1 MTRVYRGY
9 SHQRH
14 VLLVLVDHARRC
26 SAAHYFAE
34 YAILHR
40 RKVRFL
46 DLSGIELI
54 SYLSP
59 ERVTLP
65 APKYLLKAAIWTT
78 LLLTLSIVSPLY
90 SASAT
95 AMSQPS
101 AAKSALNW
109 LSNKEKAD
117 GSYGAFSQIST
128 APAAYALWLN
138 NSRSPKAAASY
149 SWLASQMDNSSSDL
163 WAYPEADIPGEIFYS
178 LSISNN
184 LGMIHNSSD
193 TVALLSMQGS
203 NGGFNGYYDSSGQ
216 VASSVDT
223 AMALWGLVHA
233 HAISDSKRDSAVS
246 YLLSLQNTDG
256 SFKLTSTIASSNS
269 TDSLGPEPI
278 SVTALVLLVLR
289 DVSYSSGNNHVS
301 SALNFLEIGMAD
313 NFTITHDHKGHVYA
327 AAVSALALNA
337 FGRTAPASAAIGF
350 VLSQQNT
357 DGGFRDAAR
366 FSSGSNALDTG
377 WAAIA
382 LQEVQPGPLFSPF
395 LSPMIFVEFIIL
407 LGVVAVVVLVVAVY
421 VLVRRRVTKPTPIS
435 GIKLTLS
442 TY

>member
-14 VLLVLVDHARRC
+14 VLLVLVDHASRC

-46 DLSGIELI
+46 DLGGIELI

-95 AMSQPS
+95 TNSQPS

-138 NSRSPKAAASY
+138 DSRSPKAAASY

-193 TVALLSMQGS
+193 AVALLSMQGS
-203 NGGFNGYYDSSGQ
+203 NGGFKGYYDSSGQ

-223 AMALWGLVHA
+223 AMALLGLVHA
-233 HAISDSKRDSAVS
+233 RAIYDSKRDSAIS

-256 SFKLTSTIASSNS
+256 SFNLTRTIASSNA
-269 TDSLGPEPI
+269 TYSLGPEPI

-289 DVSYSSGNNHVS
+289 DASYSSSNNHVS
-301 SALNFLEIGMAD
+301 SALNLLETGIAD
-313 NFTITHDHKGHVYA
+313 NFTLTHDHKGHVYA

-350 VLSQQNT
+350 VLSQQNS
-357 DGGFRDAAR
+357 DGGFRDANR
-366 FSSGSNALDTG
+366 FSSGSNPLDTG

-382 LQEVQPGPLFSPF
+382 LQEVQPGPLLSPF
-395 LSPMIFVEFIIL
+395 LSPLVFVGVIIL
-407 LGVVAVVVLVVAVY
+407 VGVVAVVVVVAVY
-421 VLVRRRVTKPTPIS
+421 VLMRRRVAKPTPIS
-435 GIKLTLS
+435 RITPSLS